1 VRRARALLPGEA
13 LRATVEGVLL
23 RRHLGVKNFKV
34 RKPSSAGHEQLVFQ
48 TIELLL
54 LSTGFFSL
62 FVGGINI
69 MNVMLVTVRE
79 RTREFGVRRALG
91 ATPRLVLLQFL
102 AEAAAVSLVGG
113 AVGVV
118 LGVGVSWA
126 AAQVLR
132 QVVGRWTF
140 GVEPWSIAL
149 GLGLA
154 VLTGIVS
161 GILPA
166 RRAAALDPIEALRF
180 E

>member
-1 VRRARALLPGEA
+1 M
-13 LRATVEGVLL
+13 
-23 RRHLGVKNFKV
+23 KNFKV
-34 RKPSSAGHEQLVFQ
+34 RKPSSAGQEQLVLD
-48 TIELLL
+48 TVKLLL

-79 RTREFGVRRALG
+79 RTREIGVRRALG
-91 ATPRLVLLQFL
+91 ATPRLVLAQFL
-102 AEAAAVSLVGG
+102 AEAAAVSLTGG
-113 AVGVV
+113 VIGVT
-118 LGVGVSWA
+118 LGVGASWA
-126 AAQVLR
+126 ASAVLR
-132 QVVGRWTF
+132 QIVGRWSF
-140 GVEPWSIAL
+140 HVEPWSVAL

-154 VLTGIVS
+154 VATGVAF